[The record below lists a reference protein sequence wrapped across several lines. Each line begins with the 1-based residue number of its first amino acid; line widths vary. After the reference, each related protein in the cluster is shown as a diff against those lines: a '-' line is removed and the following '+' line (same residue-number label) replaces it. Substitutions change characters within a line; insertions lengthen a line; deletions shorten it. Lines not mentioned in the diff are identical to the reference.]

1 MNKLDLL
8 TMIAAGAGAGLF
20 ALGYALDAFTGA
32 EFLAAMVG
40 IAAVVLTIINNRG
53 E

>member
-20 ALGYALDAFTGA
+20 ALGYALGAFTGA
-32 EFLAAMVG
+32 EFAVALAFVG
-40 IAAVVLTIINNRG
+40 VILATVLKG
-53 E
+53 K